1 MRFFKTLLS
10 LAAIV
15 LLSQSAMA
23 SDFDPGDK
31 GVRPITVGAGILYR
45 DKVYRD
51 YDDGEKAQPIPLILY
66 EGDRFFARGSNVGW
80 KFIRGGEWELS
91 ALIEFQGDGYESSDS
106 DFLKG
111 MDDRDPYIGAGGQV
125 TWQPSKWGFT
135 LKGTT
140 DIASESD
147 GSQVTGKVHWTN
159 KSGPFVLKLA
169 GGGAWQSEDYVDY
182 YFGVK
187 SSEAGSLLDPPLVR
201 RPYSPS
207 DEINYNL
214 AGLVFYQQPES
225 PWLITSGLKYT
236 FYGDDV
242 DDSPITS
249 DDQELAVFFG
259 VGYSFR
265 K

>member
-1 MRFFKTLLS
+1 MRFFKLFLS
-10 LAAIV
+10 LAATV
-15 LLSQSAMA
+15 VLSQPVMA

-31 GVRPITVGAGILYR
+31 GARPITLGAGILYR

-51 YDDGEKAQPIPLILY
+51 YDDGEKAQPFPLILY
-66 EGDRFFARGSNVGW
+66 EGDRFFFRASNFGW

-106 DFLKG
+106 DFLSG
-111 MDDRDPYIGAGGQV
+111 MDDRDPYVGAGGQV

-140 DIASESD
+140 DITSESD
-147 GSQVTGKVHWTN
+147 GSQFTGKVHWTN
-159 KSGPFVLKLA
+159 KSGPFVVKLA
-169 GGGAWQSEDYVDY
+169 GGAAWQSEDYVDY

-187 SSEAGSLLDPPLVR
+187 SSEAVPGVR
-201 RPYSPS
+201 PRYSPS

-214 AGLVFYQQPES
+214 AGLIFYQKPES
-225 PWLITSGLKYT
+225 KWLIATGLKYT